1 MLIPCPTPESVVA
14 CPLSLR
20 SSAVRFL
27 FEDFS
32 TETRST
38 ASWHRTG
45 HLGDTRRA
53 DAMVSGP
60 TPVAEMVRTAQ
71 RLELAGADS
80 LLLPRNLARA
90 VDPPAGGEERRNIW
104 ARS

>member
-1 MLIPCPTPESVVA
+1 M
-14 CPLSLR
+14 
-20 SSAVRFL
+20 RFL

-71 RLELAGADS
+71 RLELEGAEF
-80 LLLPRNLARA
+80 LLLARNLARA
-90 VDPPAGGEERRNIW
+90 VNAPADEEKRRNTW
-104 ARS
+104 VRS